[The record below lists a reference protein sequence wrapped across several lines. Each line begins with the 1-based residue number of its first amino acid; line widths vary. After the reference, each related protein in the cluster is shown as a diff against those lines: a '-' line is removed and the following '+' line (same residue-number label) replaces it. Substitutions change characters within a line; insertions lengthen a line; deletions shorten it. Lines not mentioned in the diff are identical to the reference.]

1 MSQFCIFYKK
11 FYDMFVIS
19 QEIYV
24 LFIHNFDLNFQNN
37 YSDDNKLKTVVKYS
51 KGQKYIIHE
60 INFFC

>member
-1 MSQFCIFYKK
+1 
-11 FYDMFVIS
+11 MFVIS